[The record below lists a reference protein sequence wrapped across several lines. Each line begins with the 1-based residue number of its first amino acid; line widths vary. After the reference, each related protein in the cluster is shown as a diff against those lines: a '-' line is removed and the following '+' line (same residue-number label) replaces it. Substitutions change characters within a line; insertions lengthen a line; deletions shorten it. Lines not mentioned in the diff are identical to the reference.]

1 MQRTACH
8 RFSPAKC
15 AAQLPD
21 DRYFVALN
29 RGTLEVGLY
38 APEGT
43 DPQEPHDQD
52 ECYVVLKGEGRF
64 TMGDETVPFR
74 PGDFFF
80 VPAGVPHRFLDFDES
95 FRAWVIF
102 YGPKG
107 GEDLMRASPARSSS
121 PSS

>member
-1 MQRTACH
+1 MSRTACH
-8 RFSPAKC
+8 KFSPADC
-15 AAQLPD
+15 AAQLPT
-21 DRYFVALN
+21 DRYFIALN

-43 DPQEPHDQD
+43 DPQHPHDQD
-52 ECYVVLKGEGRF
+52 ECYVILEGEGRF
-64 TMGDETVPFR
+64 TMGDETALFQ

-80 VPAGVPHRFLDFDES
+80 VPAGVPHQFLDFNDS
-95 FRAWVIF
+95 FKAWVMF

-107 GEDLMRASPARSSS
+107 GEDPMQVPPGRSSS

>member
-8 RFSPAKC
+8 KFSPADC

-21 DRYFVALN
+21 DRYFIALN

-52 ECYVVLKGEGRF
+52 ECYVILEGEGRF
-64 TMGDETVPFR
+64 RMGDETVPFR

-80 VPAGVPHRFLDFDES
+80 VPACVPHRFFDFDAS
-95 FRAWVIF
+95 FKAWVIF
-102 YGPKG
+102 YGPTG
-107 GEDLMRASPARSSS
+107 GENPMHAPSERSSS
-121 PSS
+121 RSS

>member
-8 RFSPAKC
+8 KFSPADC
-15 AAQLPD
+15 AARLPV

-43 DPQEPHDQD
+43 DPQQPHEQD
-52 ECYVVLKGEGRF
+52 ECYVILEGEGRF

-80 VPAGVPHRFLDFDES
+80 VPADVPHRFLDFDES
-95 FRAWVIF
+95 FKAWVIF
-102 YGPKG
+102 YGPTG
-107 GEDLMRASPARSSS
+107 GEDLTGAPPGRSSS
-121 PSS
+121 

>member
-1 MQRTACH
+1 MNRTACH
-8 RFSPAKC
+8 KFSPADC
-15 AAQLPD
+15 LARLPD
-21 DRYFVALN
+21 DRYFIALT

-43 DPQEPHDQD
+43 DPQQPHDQD

-80 VPAGVPHRFLDFDES
+80 VPAGVPHRFFDFDES
-95 FRAWVIF
+95 FQAWVMF
-102 YGPKG
+102 YGSEG
-107 GEDLMRASPARSSS
+107 GEDLMRSPPGGSSS
-121 PSS
+121 

>member
-1 MQRTACH
+1 MHRTACQK
-8 RFSPAKC
+8 FSPADC
-15 AAQLPD
+15 AARLPA

-38 APEGT
+38 APKGT
-43 DPQEPHDQD
+43 DPQQPHDQD
-52 ECYVVLKGEGRF
+52 ECYVILEGEGRF
-64 TMGDETVPFR
+64 TMGDENVPFR

-80 VPAGVPHRFLDFDES
+80 VPAGVPHRFLDFDGS
-95 FRAWVIF
+95 FKAWVMF

-107 GEDLMRASPARSSS
+107 GEDPKRVLPELSSS

>member
-1 MQRTACH
+1 MQRTSCH

-43 DPQEPHDQD
+43 DPQQPHDQD
-52 ECYVVLKGEGRF
+52 ECYVILGGEGRF
-64 TMGDETVPFR
+64 TMGDETVPFQ

-80 VPAGVPHRFLDFDES
+80 VPAGVPHRFFDFDAS
-95 FRAWVIF
+95 FKAWVIF
-102 YGPKG
+102 YGPTG
-107 GEDLMRASPARSSS
+107 GENPMHAPSERSSS
-121 PSS
+121 RSS